1 MTDLTTKSII
11 SRNQDFYSSEVD
23 DEAIMMNINNNSYY
37 TLDNIGNTIWQMLE
51 TETSCEKICDKL
63 VQQFDVTK
71 EQCQKDTLT
80 FLNQLLEHNAIK

>member
-1 MTDLTTKSII
+1 
-11 SRNQDFYSSEVD
+11 
-23 DEAIMMNINNNSYY
+23 
-37 TLDNIGNTIWQMLE
+37 MLE
-51 TETSCEKICDKL
+51 TDTSCEKICDKL